1 MAASL
6 SLSQIPSYI
15 LPSKPS
21 IQPPLVAPSNLYLPN
36 KPSSGWVPLVATWDP
51 TTSSLSQDHMIN
63 PIVCPAL
70 AYSNTFYFKS
80 AYNIQVIVGEN
91 EPEEKLL
98 GRFRKEVF
106 KAGVIQESKR
116 RRFFENTREKKKR
129 KARDAARRNRKWFV
143 FFLSFFFVCLVG
155 KKINIQIWV
164 LC

>member
-1 MAASL
+1 M
-6 SLSQIPSYI
+6 
-15 LPSKPS
+15 
-21 IQPPLVAPSNLYLPN
+21 
-36 KPSSGWVPLVATWDP
+36 
-51 TTSSLSQDHMIN
+51 
-63 PIVCPAL
+63 
-70 AYSNTFYFKS
+70 
-80 AYNIQVIVGEN
+80 GEN

-129 KARDAARRNRKWFV
+129 KARDAARRNRKWFI